1 MYCCVVPKSSSNSAI
16 LPNIIFFLVPKC
28 SLGEDMLYKLQLTYK
43 IFLRSGEKYLFI
55 SEKMQIKFWSKK
67 MNFNL
72 EYFVRGKRFDFH
84 ERSER
89 TNVLLIIL
97 YIECRINCTIHNSL
111 KLHNVFTNKKNPK
124 SFFHLQTTQTFIG
137 LSLVLEIGTK
147 VRQKMALTM
156 SYLKVLLLNLHTA
169 VLNIK

>member
-1 MYCCVVPKSSSNSAI
+1 
-16 LPNIIFFLVPKC
+16 
-28 SLGEDMLYKLQLTYK
+28 MLYKLQLTYK

-55 SEKMQIKFWSKK
+55 GEKMQIKFWSKK

-111 KLHNVFTNKKNPK
+111 KLHNVFTNKINPK
-124 SFFHLQTTQTFIG
+124 SFLQTTQTFIG

-169 VLNIK
+169 VLKYPKKWKFWETEPVASESQKF